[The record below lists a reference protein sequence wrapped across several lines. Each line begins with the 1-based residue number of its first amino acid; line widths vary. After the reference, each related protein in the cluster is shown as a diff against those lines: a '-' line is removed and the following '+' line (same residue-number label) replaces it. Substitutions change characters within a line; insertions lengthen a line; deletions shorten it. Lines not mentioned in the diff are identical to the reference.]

1 MKKTNKT
8 KIILPIL
15 VVVVV
20 LMLIFNKFLFQ
31 LKEGMDRAALPTQSK
46 IYSFGQRILNIK
58 NVIFHQDNI
67 VEENQK
73 LKEENMQLRLDNLRT
88 DKIEEENER
97 LLKLLEMKESKAYRD
112 VIKFTRVIFSDANDI
127 NNKLYIDL
135 GEKDGIRVDMIAV
148 YGDYLVGKVS
158 KTFDTYSVVD
168 LISNPNSMVSS
179 RLIKEVEK
187 VENKENNKEA
197 NVPEEPLGLQNE
209 EQVTHKVGEKIKINI
224 LGVARGS
231 DEEDGLLYFQ
241 PSIYDNNITVGDEI
255 YTSGLSNIYP
265 EGIKIG
271 KIEDINE
278 KENYAYKT
286 IKLRPGFESKDLR
299 ELIIINHRNNQAN
312 NN

>member
-8 KIILPIL
+8 KIILSIL

-73 LKEENMQLRLDNLRT
+73 LKEENMQLRLDSLRT

-127 NNKLYIDL
+127 NNRLYIDL

-209 EQVTHKVGEKIKINI
+209 EQVTHNVGEKIKINI

-286 IKLRPGFESKDLR
+286 IKLRPGFERKDLR

>member
-73 LKEENMQLRLDNLRT
+73 LKEENMQLRLDSLRT

-187 VENKENNKEA
+187 VENKENNKEVD
-197 NVPEEPLGLQNE
+197 VPEEPLGLQNE

-241 PSIYDNNITVGDEI
+241 PSIYDNNITVGDEV

-271 KIEDINE
+271 KIEDINK

>member
-20 LMLIFNKFLFQ
+20 LVLIFNKFLFQ

-127 NNKLYIDL
+127 NNRLYIDL

-187 VENKENNKEA
+187 VENKESNKEV

-286 IKLRPGFESKDLR
+286 IKLKPGFESKDLR
-299 ELIIINHRNNQAN
+299 ELIIINHRNNQVN

>member
-127 NNKLYIDL
+127 NNRLYIDL

-187 VENKENNKEA
+187 VENKENNKEV

-299 ELIIINHRNNQAN
+299 ELIIINHRNNQVN

>member
-73 LKEENMQLRLDNLRT
+73 LKEENMQLRLDSLRT

-112 VIKFTRVIFSDANDI
+112 VIKFTRVIFSDTNDI
-127 NNKLYIDL
+127 NNRLYIDL

-241 PSIYDNNITVGDEI
+241 PSIYDNNITVGDEV

>member
-73 LKEENMQLRLDNLRT
+73 LKEENMQLRLDSLRT

-187 VENKENNKEA
+187 VENKENNKEV

-271 KIEDINE
+271 KIEDINK

>member
-127 NNKLYIDL
+127 NNRLYIDL
-135 GEKDGIRVDMIAV
+135 GKKDGIRVDMIAV

-187 VENKENNKEA
+187 VENKENNKEV

-209 EQVTHKVGEKIKINI
+209 EQVTHKVGEKIEINI

-299 ELIIINHRNNQAN
+299 ELIIINHRNNQVN

>member
-127 NNKLYIDL
+127 NNRLYIDL
-135 GEKDGIRVDMIAV
+135 GKKDGIRVDMIAV

-187 VENKENNKEA
+187 VENKENNKEV

-209 EQVTHKVGEKIKINI
+209 EEVTHKVGEKIKINI

>member
-31 LKEGMDRAALPTQSK
+31 LKEGMDRATLPTQSK

-73 LKEENMQLRLDNLRT
+73 LKEENMQLRLDSLRT

-127 NNKLYIDL
+127 NNRLYIDL
-135 GEKDGIRVDMIAV
+135 GKKDGIRVDMIAV

-187 VENKENNKEA
+187 VENKENNKEV

-299 ELIIINHRNNQAN
+299 ELIIINHRNNQVN

>member
-127 NNKLYIDL
+127 NNRLYIDL

-187 VENKENNKEA
+187 VENKENNKEV

-209 EQVTHKVGEKIKINI
+209 EEVTHKVGEKIKINI

-231 DEEDGLLYFQ
+231 DEEDGLLHFQ
-241 PSIYDNNITVGDEI
+241 PSIYDNNITVGDEV

>member
-112 VIKFTRVIFSDANDI
+112 VIKFTRVIFSDVNDI
-127 NNKLYIDL
+127 NNRLYIDL

-187 VENKENNKEA
+187 VENKENNKEV

-209 EQVTHKVGEKIKINI
+209 EQVTHKVGEKIEINI

-271 KIEDINE
+271 KIEDINK

>member
-73 LKEENMQLRLDNLRT
+73 LKEENMQLRLDSLRT

-241 PSIYDNNITVGDEI
+241 PSIYDNNITVGDEV

>member
-31 LKEGMDRAALPTQSK
+31 LKEGMDRATLPTQSK

-73 LKEENMQLRLDNLRT
+73 LKEENMQLRLDSLRT

-127 NNKLYIDL
+127 NNRLYIDL

-187 VENKENNKEA
+187 VENKENNKEV

-265 EGIKIG
+265 EVIKIG

>member
-187 VENKENNKEA
+187 VENKESNKEV

>member
-20 LMLIFNKFLFQ
+20 LVLIFNKFLFQ

-127 NNKLYIDL
+127 NNRLYIDL

-187 VENKENNKEA
+187 VENKESNKEV

-271 KIEDINE
+271 KIEDINK

-286 IKLRPGFESKDLR
+286 IKLKPGFESKDLR
-299 ELIIINHRNNQAN
+299 ELIIINHRNNQVN

>member
-127 NNKLYIDL
+127 NNRLYIDL
-135 GEKDGIRVDMIAV
+135 GKKDGIRVDMIAV

-187 VENKENNKEA
+187 VENKENNKEV

>member
-31 LKEGMDRAALPTQSK
+31 LKEGMDRATLPTQSK

-127 NNKLYIDL
+127 NNRLYIDL

-241 PSIYDNNITVGDEI
+241 PSIYDNNITVGDEV

>member
-31 LKEGMDRAALPTQSK
+31 LKEGMDRATLPTQSK

-73 LKEENMQLRLDNLRT
+73 LKEENMQLRLDSLRT

-127 NNKLYIDL
+127 NNRLYIDL
-135 GEKDGIRVDMIAV
+135 GKKDGIRVDMIAV

-187 VENKENNKEA
+187 VENKENNKEV

>member
-127 NNKLYIDL
+127 NNRLYIDL
-135 GEKDGIRVDMIAV
+135 GKKDGIRVDMIAV

-187 VENKENNKEA
+187 VENKENNKEV

-271 KIEDINE
+271 KIEDINK

>member
-187 VENKENNKEA
+187 VENKENNKEV

-299 ELIIINHRNNQAN
+299 ELIIINHRNNQVN

>member
-127 NNKLYIDL
+127 NNRLYIDL

-241 PSIYDNNITVGDEI
+241 PSIYDNNITVGDEV

>member
-127 NNKLYIDL
+127 KNKLYIDL

-187 VENKENNKEA
+187 VENKENNKEV

>member
-73 LKEENMQLRLDNLRT
+73 LKEENMQLRLDSLRT

-127 NNKLYIDL
+127 NNRLYIDL
-135 GEKDGIRVDMIAV
+135 GKKDGIRVDMIAV

-187 VENKENNKEA
+187 VENKENNKEV

-209 EQVTHKVGEKIKINI
+209 EEVTHKVGEKIKINI

>member
-31 LKEGMDRAALPTQSK
+31 LKEGMDRATLPTQSK

-73 LKEENMQLRLDNLRT
+73 LKEENMRLRLDSLRT

-127 NNKLYIDL
+127 NNRLYIDL

-187 VENKENNKEA
+187 VENKENNKEV

-241 PSIYDNNITVGDEI
+241 PSIYDNNINVGDEI

>member
-73 LKEENMQLRLDNLRT
+73 LKEENMQLRLDSLRT

-241 PSIYDNNITVGDEI
+241 PSIYDNNITVGDEV

-271 KIEDINE
+271 KIEDINK

>member
-8 KIILPIL
+8 KIILSIL

-46 IYSFGQRILNIK
+46 IYSFGQRVLNIK

-73 LKEENMQLRLDNLRT
+73 LKEENMQLRLDSLRT

-97 LLKLLEMKESKAYRD
+97 LLKLLEMKESNAYRD

-127 NNKLYIDL
+127 NNRLYIDL
-135 GEKDGIRVDMIAV
+135 GKKDGIRVDMIAV

-187 VENKENNKEA
+187 VENKENNKEV

>member
-127 NNKLYIDL
+127 NNRLYIDL

-241 PSIYDNNITVGDEI
+241 PSIYDNNITVGDEV

-271 KIEDINE
+271 KIEDINK

>member
-112 VIKFTRVIFSDANDI
+112 VIKFTRVIFSDVNDI
-127 NNKLYIDL
+127 NNRLYIDL

-168 LISNPNSMVSS
+168 LISNPNSIVSS

-187 VENKENNKEA
+187 VENKENNKEV

-209 EQVTHKVGEKIKINI
+209 EQVTHKVGEKIEINI

-299 ELIIINHRNNQAN
+299 ELIIINHRNNQVN

>member
-73 LKEENMQLRLDNLRT
+73 LKEENMQLSLDNLRT

-112 VIKFTRVIFSDANDI
+112 VIKFTRVIFSDVNDI
-127 NNKLYIDL
+127 NNRLYIDL

-168 LISNPNSMVSS
+168 LISNPNSIVSS

-187 VENKENNKEA
+187 VENKENNKEV

-299 ELIIINHRNNQAN
+299 ELIIINHRNNQVN

>member
-127 NNKLYIDL
+127 NNRLYIDL

-209 EQVTHKVGEKIKINI
+209 EEVTHKVGEKIKINI

-241 PSIYDNNITVGDEI
+241 PSIYDNNITVGDEV

-271 KIEDINE
+271 KIEDINK

>member
-73 LKEENMQLRLDNLRT
+73 LKEENMQLRLDSLRT

-127 NNKLYIDL
+127 NNRLYIDL

-187 VENKENNKEA
+187 VENKENNKEV

-271 KIEDINE
+271 KIEDINK

>member
-73 LKEENMQLRLDNLRT
+73 LKEENMQLRLDSLRT

-127 NNKLYIDL
+127 NNRLYIDL
-135 GEKDGIRVDMIAV
+135 GKKDGIRVDMIAV

-187 VENKENNKEA
+187 VENKENNKEV

-299 ELIIINHRNNQAN
+299 ELIIINHRNNQVN

>member
-8 KIILPIL
+8 KIILSIL

-127 NNKLYIDL
+127 NNRLYIDL
-135 GEKDGIRVDMIAV
+135 GKKDGIRVDMIAV

-187 VENKENNKEA
+187 VENKENNKEV

-209 EQVTHKVGEKIKINI
+209 EQVTHKVGEKIEINI

-299 ELIIINHRNNQAN
+299 ELIIINHRNNQVN

>member
-31 LKEGMDRAALPTQSK
+31 LKEGMDRATLPTQSK

-73 LKEENMQLRLDNLRT
+73 LKEENMQLRLDSLRT

-97 LLKLLEMKESKAYRD
+97 LLKLLEMKESKTYRD

-127 NNKLYIDL
+127 NNRLYIDL

-241 PSIYDNNITVGDEI
+241 PSMYENNRAVGDEI

-271 KIEDINE
+271 KIEDINK

>member
-73 LKEENMQLRLDNLRT
+73 LKEENMQLRLDSLRT

-127 NNKLYIDL
+127 NNRLYIDL

-187 VENKENNKEA
+187 VENKENNKEV

>member
-127 NNKLYIDL
+127 NNRLYIDL

-187 VENKENNKEA
+187 VENKENNKEV

-299 ELIIINHRNNQAN
+299 ELIIINHRNNRAN

>member
-46 IYSFGQRILNIK
+46 IYSFGQKILNIK

-127 NNKLYIDL
+127 NNRLYIDL

-241 PSIYDNNITVGDEI
+241 PSIYDNNITVGDEV

-271 KIEDINE
+271 KIEDINK

>member
-8 KIILPIL
+8 KIILSIL

-127 NNKLYIDL
+127 NNRLYIDL
-135 GEKDGIRVDMIAV
+135 GKKDGIRVDMIAV

-187 VENKENNKEA
+187 VENKESDKEV

-286 IKLRPGFESKDLR
+286 IKLKPGFESKDLR
-299 ELIIINHRNNQAN
+299 ELIIINHRNNQVN

>member
-1 MKKTNKT
+1 MS
-8 KIILPIL
+8 IL

-46 IYSFGQRILNIK
+46 IYSFGQRVLNIK

-127 NNKLYIDL
+127 NNRLYIDL

-187 VENKENNKEA
+187 VENKENNKEV

>member
-127 NNKLYIDL
+127 NNRLYIDL

-187 VENKENNKEA
+187 VENKENNKEV

-209 EQVTHKVGEKIKINI
+209 EQVTHKVGEKIEINI

-231 DEEDGLLYFQ
+231 DEEDGLL
-241 PSIYDNNITVGDEI
+241 
-255 YTSGLSNIYP
+255 
-265 EGIKIG
+265 
-271 KIEDINE
+271 
-278 KENYAYKT
+278 
-286 IKLRPGFESKDLR
+286 
-299 ELIIINHRNNQAN
+299 
-312 NN
+312 